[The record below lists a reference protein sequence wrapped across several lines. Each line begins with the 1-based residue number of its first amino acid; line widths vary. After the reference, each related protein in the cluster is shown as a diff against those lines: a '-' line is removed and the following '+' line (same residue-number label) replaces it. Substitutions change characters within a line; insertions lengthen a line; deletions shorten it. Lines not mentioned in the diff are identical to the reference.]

1 MLGKNSTKVIFSS
14 AGCSFLLKP
23 ILHIKSNY
31 VQQILFNK
39 VGLDSNSG
47 DQIEELNESQMH
59 AIIKNEII
67 KLLHLLPRNQDSV
80 AQFL

>member
-31 VQQILFNK
+31 VQQILFQK
-39 VGLDSNSG
+39 VGIDPSSY
-47 DQIEELNESQMH
+47 DHDCEPLNELSESETH
-59 AIIKNEII
+59 ALIKNEVM
-67 KLLHLLPRNQDSV
+67 KLLHLLP
-80 AQFL
+80 